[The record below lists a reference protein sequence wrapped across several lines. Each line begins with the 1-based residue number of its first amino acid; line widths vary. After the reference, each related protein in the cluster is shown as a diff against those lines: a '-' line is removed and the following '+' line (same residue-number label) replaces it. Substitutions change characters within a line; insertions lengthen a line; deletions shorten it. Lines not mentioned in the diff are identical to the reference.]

1 MIKGFK
7 LSELNGKA
15 RSNAGDIVLDMM
27 KDHKDQY
34 LSVTSNKLEKYSD
47 DNGLK
52 FDVEGNLI

>member
-7 LSELNGKA
+7 
-15 RSNAGDIVLDMM
+15 
-27 KDHKDQY
+27 Y
-34 LSVTSNKLEKYSD
+34 LSVTSNKSEKYSD